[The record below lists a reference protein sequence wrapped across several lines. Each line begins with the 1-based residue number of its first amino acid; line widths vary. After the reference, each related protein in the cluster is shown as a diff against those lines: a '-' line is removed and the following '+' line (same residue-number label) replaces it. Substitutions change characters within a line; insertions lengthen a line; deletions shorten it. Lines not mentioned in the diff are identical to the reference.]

1 MSDDGRT
8 RQFTP
13 WFLQRGCDRPNEG
26 FKSEMASFGQVSFQ
40 TTSPHPNSG
49 FGAATFCN
57 QQETWQRDRGRSALP
72 QQLKAAALHNDTAV
86 LYGNRTTQPTTPS
99 CKLKLVLWKTETRH
113 TPDGYAGMSHVHHGS
128 LLEFNYRTGAGKI
141 IKKKKCLSYCNDGRW
156 NVPWEEHLYP
166 VIVLWL
172 HLTSSASFRR
182 EEKWKTSLQQSATTK
197 LM

>member
-1 MSDDGRT
+1 
-8 RQFTP
+8 
-13 WFLQRGCDRPNEG
+13 
-26 FKSEMASFGQVSFQ
+26 MASFGQVSFQ

-113 TPDGYAGMSHVHHGS
+113 TPDGYAGMSHVHNGS

-141 IKKKKCLSYCNDGRW
+141 IKKKKVPELLQWWKVECPMGGASVPCDSFVIALNEQCELQTWREMKDKPTAKCNNKT
-156 NVPWEEHLYP
+156 NVT
-166 VIVLWL
+166 V
-172 HLTSSASFRR
+172 TAS
-182 EEKWKTSLQQSATTK
+182 EWQIGYTNQAL
-197 LM
+197 